1 MNNQN
6 NNSLTDKLSFL
17 SDALQIFNTY
27 LNIKQTTSDEIMK
40 ELEKQDD
47 VFFKQIIDR
56 LSNIEEK
63 ICEIENHIKNNS

>member
-17 SDALQIFNTY
+17 SDALQVFNTY

-63 ICEIENHIKNNS
+63 ISEIETYIKK

>member
-63 ICEIENHIKNNS
+63 ICEIESYIKKNS

>member
-6 NNSLTDKLSFL
+6 NNSLADKLSFL

-63 ICEIENHIKNNS
+63 ISEIETYIKKK

>member
-6 NNSLTDKLSFL
+6 NNLLTNRLSFL

-27 LNIKQTTSDEIMK
+27 LNVKQTSSDEIMK

-56 LSNIEEK
+56 LTNIEQR
-63 ICEIENHIKNNS
+63 ICEIESFIKKNS